1 MIFKFKEFIVRSGL
15 YLLIGV
21 LLVLGCGDP
30 GTDTSTE
37 ISVPVSVEE
46 VKYKSIEEFISTT
59 GTVYAVKEATLKSE
73 TSGYY
78 RLAVN
83 PKTKRPYALGDFVNK
98 NDVIIFLDNPEFE
111 YTTRIESQKLNLDI
125 SKSEYEKQKSLYDKG
140 GVTFREMKNAEK
152 AFIDAQYAY
161 DNAIVQLTKLKVTA
175 PFDGFIIELPYF
187 TENTK
192 VESNQTMLQVMNYH
206 QLWMDVNLP
215 GKELG
220 RMKIGNSVRVMNYTL
235 PDDTLKGKI
244 TQLSPALDPDT
255 RAFKAT
261 LTIDNSDLL
270 LRPGMFVKSE
280 IIVASKDSAI
290 VIPKDIILSKRRGKT
305 VYIVEKGAAQERTIS
320 TGLENPESVEVTDG
334 LNVDERLVV
343 KGFETLRHRS
353 KVKIIR

>member
-1 MIFKFKEFIVRSGL
+1 MRSGL

-78 RLAVN
+78 RLATN
-83 PKTKRPYALGDFVNK
+83 PRTKRAFALGDFVKK
-98 NDVIIFLDNPEFE
+98 NEVIVYLDNPEFE
-111 YTTRIESQKLNLDI
+111 NTTKIESQKLNLDI

-152 AFIDAQYAY
+152 AYIDAQYAY
-161 DNAIVQLTKLKVTA
+161 DNAIIQLAKLKVVA
-175 PFDGFIIELPYF
+175 PFDGFIIDIPYY
-187 TENTK
+187 TPGTK
-192 VESNQTMLQVMNYH
+192 VEANQPMIQMMNY
-206 QLWMDVNLP
+206 QKLWMDVNLP

-220 RMKIGNSVRVMNYTL
+220 RINVGNTVRVMNYTL

-244 TQLSPALDPDT
+244 TQASPALNPDT